1 MPVLR
6 ECVRFS
12 DSKMMEN
19 DAKSGQALQGRV
31 ALVTGAAKR
40 IGRAVAVRL
49 AEEGADV
56 VIHYRSSKEEAAET
70 VAEIEKLGRRAV
82 AVQAELGD
90 VSQIKHLITKTGKQF
105 GRLDIICETSP

>member
-6 ECVRFS
+6 ECVRVA
-12 DSKMMEN
+12 DSKMMEK
-19 DAKSGQALQGRV
+19 DAKPDGALQGRV

-56 VIHYRSSKEEAAET
+56 VVHYRGSKEKAAEA
-70 VAEIEKLGRRAV
+70 VAEIEKIGRRAV
-82 AVQAELGD
+82 AA
-90 VSQIKHLITKTGKQF
+90 
-105 GRLDIICETSP
+105 RLSRQLA